1 MTMPPIKS
9 GDDSG
14 KSTLKRDKDKD
25 KDKDKEKDK
34 DKDSAS
40 GSLSKCIES
49 ISQLLTKK

>member
-14 KSTLKRDKDKD
+14 KSTLKRDKD